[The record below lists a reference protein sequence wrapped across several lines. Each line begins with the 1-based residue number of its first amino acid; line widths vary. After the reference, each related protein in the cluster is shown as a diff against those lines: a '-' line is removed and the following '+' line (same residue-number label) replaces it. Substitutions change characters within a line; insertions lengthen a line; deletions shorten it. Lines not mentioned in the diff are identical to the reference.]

1 MFPFPLRDPSF
12 THALLTL
19 EYLPR
24 SESRIAVVIPK
35 SLSPTFER
43 DLSFGFDVL
52 MKNEYTSGI
61 TRRTGNFPI

>member
-1 MFPFPLRDPSF
+1 M
-12 THALLTL
+12 LTL

-52 MKNEYTSGI
+52 MKNEHASGI